1 MKLNNIGS
9 PNITYNGNTSS
20 ATAPKVGGL
29 YTSNS
34 KTSTSSI
41 PNLNISS
48 NGEYT
53 TTAQRGLDGVKAN
66 IMPKGSIYSTSGM
79 QMQGDDMGQVISAMR
94 TNSTSY
100 TSDLVDRVHQGAD
113 GKTYHDYQMTDNHGN
128 TYNYNGE
135 TEMWQKT
142 AADGSI
148 STSKEFGKWKALGGE
163 KGPQLSEDGKRMR
176 EEIIR
181 QMNMTP
187 EERQAELQKTLE
199 DMAKAAGWDPNEMT
213 YEEWEAAGGIE
224 KAQNDAIAQ
233 GWDPTEES
241 LEDWIARNKG
251 TSGVQ
256 EPAGMTYDDWIES
269 GGIDKAQEEAIAKGW
284 DPTEESLEDWYER
297 NKDNVG
303 TQTEGEE
310 KNSTHVPNRGAR
322 TDNTSAL
329 SSRSVYNIQ
338 LDHNELEN
346 NRKQLAAGASE
357 VINLW
362 NDIMNNDIPRAEG
375 MWTSNDGKVY
385 VNKVRNFDSKVTAAS
400 QALDYLSNTFAK
412 ADAQLLE
419 TQAAVTRDINNL

>member
-1 MKLNNIGS
+1 MKLNNVGK
-9 PNITYNGNTSS
+9 PNITYNGSTSNTTG
-20 ATAPKVGGL
+20 ATAPRVGGL
-29 YTSNS
+29 YTSNT
-34 KTSTSSI
+34 KTSTSSN

-48 NGEYT
+48 SGEYT

-66 IMPKGSIYSTSGM
+66 TMPKGSIYSTSGM

-100 TSDLVDRVHQGAD
+100 TGDMLDRVHQGAD

-148 STSKEFGKWKALGGE
+148 STSKEFGNWKPLGGE

-176 EEIIR
+176 EEILR
-181 QMNMTP
+181 QINMTP
-187 EERQAELQKTLE
+187 EERQAELQ

-310 KNSTHVPNRGAR
+310 KNSTHVPNRGVRNA
-322 TDNTSAL
+322 NTSAL
-329 SSRSVYNIQ
+329 SAKSGFNIE
-338 LDHNELEN
+338 LDHNQLEN
-346 NRKQLAAGASE
+346 NRKRLATGAAEMTS
-357 VINLW
+357 LW
-362 NDIMNNDIPRAEG
+362 NDIVNNDISAVEG
-375 MWTSNDGKVY
+375 MWTSSDGKQY
-385 VNKVRNFDSKVTAAS
+385 VSKIRGFDAKINAANE
-400 QALDYLSNTFAK
+400 ALNYLSNTFAT
-412 ADAQLLE
+412 ADSKLME
-419 TQAAVTRDINNL
+419 TQAEVTKDINNL